1 MPGRHLGV
9 WDFRSGDSMARL
21 STHVLD
27 LSAGRPAQGIAIAL
41 YAVEPEA
48 RRHIKTVKANADGR
62 TDEPL
67 LAGEQIPPGTYE
79 LVFAAG
85 DYFRSQGLSMPEPAF
100 LNEVVIRFGVAEAS
114 GNYHVPLL
122 LAPHGY
128 STYRG
133 S

>member
-1 MPGRHLGV
+1 
-9 WDFRSGDSMARL
+9 MARL

-27 LSAGRPAQGIAIAL
+27 TSRGGPAQGVRIELSIWRDGRPQP
-41 YAVEPEA
+41 V
-48 RRHIKTVKANADGR
+48 KTLASNADGR

-67 LAGEQIPPGTYE
+67 LSGDSLEPGVYE
-79 LVFAAG
+79 LTFHAG
-85 DYFRSQGLSMPEPAF
+85 DYFRQTGIELSDPPF
-100 LNEVVIRFGVAEAS
+100 LDQIVIRFGIADAT

-122 LAPHGY
+122 LAPYGY

>member
-1 MPGRHLGV
+1 
-9 WDFRSGDSMARL
+9 MARL

-27 LSAGRPAQGIAIAL
+27 TVRGRPAAGVRVRL
-41 YAVEPEA
+41 YACEGES
-48 RRHIKTVKANADGR
+48 RRLVKTAETNADGR

-67 LAGEQIPPGTYE
+67 LAGERIPAGVYE
-79 LVFAAG
+79 LVFSLRE
-85 DYFRSQGLSMPEPAF
+85 YFRESGAALADPPF
-100 LNEVVIRFGVAEAS
+100 LDDVVVRFGLADPA

-122 LAPHGY
+122 AAPYGY

>member
-1 MPGRHLGV
+1 
-9 WDFRSGDSMARL
+9 MAKL

-27 LSAGRPAQGIAIAL
+27 TSRGVPAQNLIVDLHILQSG
-41 YAVEPEA
+41 E
-48 RRHIKTVKANADGR
+48 RRHVKTVSTNQDGR

-67 LAGEQIPPGTYE
+67 LAGDRIEPGVYE
-79 LVFAAG
+79 LTFHAG
-85 DYFRSQGLSMPEPAF
+85 DYFRRTGIEVADPPF
-100 LNEVVIRFGVAEAS
+100 LDEVVLRFGLADPA

-122 LAPHGY
+122 LAPYSY